1 MQVYHVSG
9 FKMKLSGLIFAC
21 CFIFTC
27 TFGQDPGKV
36 EVVKDSQIDSLIARR
51 IALSKVSAR
60 SGGSTAGFQVQIY
73 LGSDR
78 QDAYDAQN
86 RFKSLH
92 PQVNTYV
99 SYTEPNYKVQVG
111 DFRNRMDAQRLMNEL
126 RENFSTLLIV
136 PAIVNTSQ

>member
-1 MQVYHVSG
+1 MQVYHASG
-9 FKMKLSGLIFAC
+9 FKMKLSGLIFVC
-21 CFIFTC
+21 CLIFNC
-27 TFGQDPGKV
+27 AFGQDPGKV

-60 SGGSTAGFQVQIY
+60 SGGVSAGFQVQIY

-86 RFKSLH
+86 RFKSLN
-92 PQVNTYV
+92 PQINTYV

-126 RENFSTLLIV
+126 KANFSTLLIV